1 MDQLG
6 LGLGSGPH
14 VVDGLG
20 SGMGVSASFQII
32 LCPLGRLGL
41 GSGPHIVGRLGSGM
55 WVSASF
61 QIIPRPVGRLGL
73 GLGSEPHVVCRL
85 ESGPRVGAGR
95 YVRRVFSLRLSPGSC
110 LQGGGVIS

>member
-41 GSGPHIVGRLGSGM
+41 GSGPHIVGLLGSEIG
-55 WVSASF
+55 VSASF
-61 QIIPRPVGRLGL
+61 QIIPCPWVG
-73 GLGSEPHVVCRL
+73 
-85 ESGPRVGAGR
+85 
-95 YVRRVFSLRLSPGSC
+95 
-110 LQGGGVIS
+110 